1 MHSKLLYALKAKS
14 KQEQEQASVACDNEQ
29 VNCSTLWVHMKN
41 GSDKKWGED
50 LEKEEEGRWLNKE
63 DQN

>member
-1 MHSKLLYALKAKS
+1 MHSKLLYALKAQS

-41 GSDKKWGED
+41 DSGKEWGED
-50 LEKEEEGRWLNKE
+50 LEKKKGRWLNKE